1 MANITNKSAKN
12 TTTKKQSTDEVAQ
25 ATVQE
30 NQIVNETVIVDNEK
44 EQLKNELAEL
54 KAKMEAQMALMAQM
68 MSNAQS
74 NVAPVAESKEEKY
87 ITFVNMTRGGFTLRG
102 SSMYRIPEQFGYRRF
117 LEREAQ
123 VIVNNMGNAIKQGYV
138 YITDA
143 DFVEKNQLKDTYS
156 NLLSDKQLEEL
167 LNKDSSYVVDV
178 YKNVSEGQKSIIL
191 GMIENKKLNSE
202 KIDANIL
209 MEIGKL
215 ANKDLINL
223 EPIEDEEG

>member
-1 MANITNKSAKN
+1 MANVTNKTTRSSA
-12 TTTKKQSTDEVAQ
+12 TKKQSSDEVTQ
-25 ATVQE
+25 VTVQE
-30 NQIVNETVIVDNEK
+30 NDTVNQTVDTEK

-54 KAKMEAQMALMAQM
+54 KAQMALMAQM

-87 ITFVNMTRGGFTLRG
+87 ITFVNMTRGGFTLKG